1 MEYSQMSRVRN
12 RSIASMLADVSVL
25 DKPAVRRAAAENV
38 QSVQAGEPVGQ
49 SSQGGSA
56 GGNPLENETARRML
70 EIAERLFAEHG
81 VELVPLRQIVVEAG
95 QRNRSALHY
104 HFGSREALVSHLLNL
119 RLAHV
124 NTLRNRYLDEVE
136 AAGLG
141 GDVRTIVEAS
151 ISALADTICDTPWGA
166 RYVKVLA
173 QATFSPSLLN
183 SEMIDAD
190 AMSGVKRAR
199 RLIADALPDIPRKVL
214 HHRQQWFNQSVVYA
228 LAQWCQQS
236 DGAPA
241 QPPVADLADYCTA
254 ALTAPV
260 SKGRRVWR
268 SSKSRQA

>member
-1 MEYSQMSRVRN
+1 MSRVRN
-12 RSIASMLADVSVL
+12 RSLSSFLADASVM
-25 DKPAVRRAAAENV
+25 DPPPGPAPAPRKAAP
-38 QSVQAGEPVGQ
+38 AGTPG
-49 SSQGGSA
+49 A
-56 GGNPLENETARRML
+56 PAANPLENETARRML

-104 HFGSREALVSHLLNL
+104 HFGSREALVSHLLNF
-119 RLAHV
+119 RLAQV
-124 NTLRNRYLDEVE
+124 NVLRDRYLDEVE

-173 QATFSPSLLN
+173 QATLSPGLVN
-183 SEMIDAD
+183 EEMIDPA
-190 AMSGVKRAR
+190 AMSGVIRAR
-199 RLIADALPDIPRKVL
+199 RLIAAALPGIPRKVM

-236 DGAPA
+236 EGKPE

-268 SSKSRQA
+268 SSKGRAA